1 MIPLSRKCIM
11 RVVLILSYPAPRQV
25 ADYVSSGRLVP
36 DELAI
41 DIVKQTLDTEECKTK
56 GWLLDNFP
64 RTADQAMAMLDL
76 RIIPSKYIHIEVPDH
91 VLEERCIGR
100 LTDPITGQI
109 YHNKFNPP
117 PGLHNFQIRI
127 EPKILSPGN
136 IARCPGNFH
145 PEP

>member
-1 MIPLSRKCIM
+1 MTNKR
-11 RVVLILSYPAPRQV
+11 ILLVPQVQKEWFADPFFSCAMKQV

-41 DIVKQTLDTEECKTK
+41 DIVKQTLENEECKTK

-91 VLEERCIGR
+91 VLEERCMGR
-100 LTDPITGQI
+100 LTDPVTGHI
-109 YHNKFNPP
+109 YHSKFNPP
-117 PGLHNFQIRI
+117 PGLHNF
-127 EPKILSPGN
+127 PL
-136 IARCPGNFH
+136 AH
-145 PEP
+145 PP